1 MKVGSTE
8 IVTEPPKKRKVR
20 AGISSGRPSGGGN
33 NNGGGDGPDDD
44 KFGPFSRFP
53 HDPTAEPKDKT
64 RITTTFLLGV
74 VIMTFAG
81 LLGAYFVLSINRAAE
96 WQPFTLPL
104 QVWISTVIIVAS
116 SFCYHFAM
124 KAIRMNAQGSVRK
137 WLIASSALGGIFISS
152 QIIAWYELVQLG
164 FYMYKNP
171 YAGFFYILTIVHAVH
186 VLGGI
191 IALGAITL
199 RTWYP
204 TQNSIDIERR
214 INLSRSVGWYWHLM
228 GILWL
233 VILGLLAF
241 WK

>member
-8 IVTEPPKKRKVR
+8 IVADPPKKRKLR
-20 AGISSGRPSGGGN
+20 AGISTGRPTGGSNG
-33 NNGGGDGPDDD
+33 GGGDGPDDG
-44 KFGPFSRFP
+44 KFEPFNRFP

-74 VIMTFAG
+74 VVMTFGG
-81 LLGAYFVLSINRAAE
+81 LLAAYFVLSINRAAE
-96 WQPFTLPL
+96 WQPFALPF
-104 QVWISTVIIVAS
+104 QVWISTAIIIAS
-116 SFCYHFAM
+116 SFCYHFAFN
-124 KAIRMNAQGSVRK
+124 AVRADEQRSIRN
-137 WLIASSALGGIFISS
+137 WLIATSALGGIFISS
-152 QIIAWYELVQLG
+152 QIIAWYELVQRG

-171 YAGFFYILTIVHAVH
+171 YAGFFYILTVVHAVH
-186 VLGGI
+186 VIGGI

-204 TQNSIDIERR
+204 TQSPKDHERR
-214 INLSRSVGWYWHLM
+214 ENLARSVGWYWHLM